1 MTYVIPPY
9 RPATRVQRSSYSR
22 GLPAESGELYFISFA
37 IPMYVHNAANVTG
50 LQSLTGNIARQQYG
64 LVFIDHTDSK
74 EYAVMSRG
82 AIWPASCFT
91 WSETADVFSRV
102 VCLCGAR

>member
-1 MTYVIPPY
+1 
-9 RPATRVQRSSYSR
+9 VQHGSYSH
-22 GLPAESGELYFISFA
+22 GLPGESGEFHFISLA
-37 IPMYVHNAANVTG
+37 IPMYVHNGANVTG
-50 LQSLTGNIARQQYG
+50 LQALSGNIARQHYG
-64 LVFIDHTDSK
+64 IVFFGHTDSK

-102 VCLCGAR
+102 VCLCGAC